1 MLMGLNKIFGSQPL
15 VKQYIMF
22 CYVRYHFKQ
31 HEQVYELVKNIQDV
45 LLCIE
50 HYSNNKIKT

>member
-1 MLMGLNKIFGSQPL
+1 MGLKKIFGSQPL

-31 HEQVYELVKNIQDV
+31 HEQVHELVKNIQDV